1 MSYQTVLFL
10 TLGILTFC
18 GGCSD
23 LGYYWQAA
31 SGHLD
36 LLNRKQ
42 DIQELIDS
50 PNTGSELK
58 RKLKLVNSVRKFVM
72 KQLAIPENESYS
84 GYVELDRPYVTMVVT
99 CLLYTSPSPRD
110 PKTSRM
116 PSSA

>member
-1 MSYQTVLFL
+1 MSYQTVLLLIF
-10 TLGILTFC
+10 GILTFC

-36 LLNRKQ
+36 LLSRKQ
-42 DIQELIDS
+42 QIQELIDS
-50 PNTGSELK
+50 PNTASELK
-58 RKLKLVNSVRKFVM
+58 RKLKLVKSVRKFAIQ
-72 KQLAIPENESYS
+72 QLAIPENEGYT

-110 PKTSRM
+110 S
-116 PSSA
+116 